1 MKVNFLIIGAARS
14 ATTSLSSILA
24 NHPSISFSNPKE
36 PQFFSKEDWRD
47 RIAKYHKLF
56 NKKDGVLYGEG
67 STNYTKF
74 PSFNKTIYNDIYEYN
89 PEMKL
94 IYIVRKPL
102 DRMRS
107 HYKFAVERG
116 YTTESI
122 NTALQTNS
130 IYTDVSKY
138 HMQITPYIN
147 TFGFKNV
154 KIIFFEDFVSD
165 TEKAMSDIC
174 DFLNISSDKL
184 NFKKTH
190 FNQSTKG
197 KIGSIK
203 YDNPKSLQDYFKK
216 TINFIKRR
224 FSNSNSSNVEMEE
237 LSEATITK
245 IQTVIN
251 SDLEKFEKLTK
262 RNLSNWKI

>member
-1 MKVNFLIIGAARS
+1 MLSNFTYNVLELKLSAA
-14 ATTSLSSILA
+14 TDV
-24 NHPSISFSNPKE
+24 SFLRFVK
-36 PQFFSKEDWRD
+36 
-47 RIAKYHKLF
+47 
-56 NKKDGVLYGEG
+56 
-67 STNYTKF
+67 
-74 PSFNKTIYNDIYEYN
+74 
-89 PEMKL
+89 EMKL

-165 TEKAMSDIC
+165 TEKTMSDVC
-174 DFLNISSDKL
+174 DFLNISSEKL
-184 NFKKTH
+184 NLKKTH
-190 FNQSTKG
+190 FNQSKKG

-203 YDNPKSLQDYFKK
+203 YDNPKSLKDYFNK

-224 FSNSNSSNVEMEE
+224 FSNSNSSNVE
-237 LSEATITK
+237 I
-245 IQTVIN
+245 
-251 SDLEKFEKLTK
+251 
-262 RNLSNWKI
+262 SNFMLMICFLCFGFYHDSLF